1 MPTTTDEELR
11 RYYDERVALYAS
23 QPNDVARAEL
33 FLTEVLAKHGGD
45 ESALEVQ
52 HAMSRLAETRQANQ

>member
-1 MPTTTDEELR
+1 MDTQSSDERR

-33 FLTEVLAKHGGD
+33 FLDEVLAKHGGD

>member
-1 MPTTTDEELR
+1 MPPTTAEERR
-11 RYYDERVALYAS
+11 RYYDERVALYAAL
-23 QPNDVARAEL
+23 PNDTARAEL

-52 HAMSRLAETRQANQ
+52 HAKQRLAETRQANQ

>member
-1 MPTTTDEELR
+1 MDTQSSDERR
-11 RYYDERVALYAS
+11 RYYDERVALYAAL
-23 QPNDVARAEL
+23 PNDTARAEL

-52 HAMSRLAETRQANQ
+52 HAMQRLAETRQANQ